1 MLFSQ
6 LLVFLAIFGIPC
18 LIDIPPYILIMSAE
32 TLFLNKVT
40 LADMGD
46 VCASDLRIPFGEMQF
61 SPQLGFP
68 GCSEN

>member
-1 MLFSQ
+1 
-6 LLVFLAIFGIPC
+6 
-18 LIDIPPYILIMSAE
+18 MSAE
-32 TLFLNKVT
+32 TLVLNKVT

-46 VCASDLRIPFGEMQF
+46 VCASDLRIPFWEMQF